1 MKKYL
6 KNYISDF
13 EKELNIPLMR
23 KEADR
28 PLIEYVVDCWK
39 SLEILKNI
47 KILKWEYSDDE
58 SGIDI
63 NNHIMKRDKK
73 RKKKDRLKYKF
84 ISDDRCG
91 QLTVWIQIIA
101 PELNPET
108 NKTEEKC
115 IVLKK
120 KMLVPIQDE
129 DGYFHIKGK
138 RYHTIYQ
145 IVEKSIYT
153 RNQSIV
159 LKSLMPICV
168 KRSSVTETDV
178 SGIEYTLPVYNITV
192 FKKDMPVL
200 LFYAANG
207 LETAISFL
215 GVDQAI
221 KFKEEID
228 ATDESNIYF
237 RLSKSMFLEVNKEM
251 FDKYTYIQAVTGM
264 ILAVSTNRLNSDIL
278 VDKEYWIK
286 HLSNNN
292 TYEKG
297 KDVLTFFNRMLD
309 TTTKK
314 ILKIEDYHKKDIYTL
329 LRWMI
334 MNYNELRL
342 KDNLNLNTKRLR
354 CNEYVASELNKE
366 FSKRLNRIIGY
377 GNRATMQ
384 NYKDMFKF
392 PGNIL
397 IQKMHSSG
405 ILRYDENIND
415 MNFFSRFKFT
425 NKGQIIARN
434 SVSYWNNSPNGGDE
448 LVCSNY

>member
-6 KNYISDF
+6 HEYVSDF

-28 PLIEYVVDCWK
+28 PLIEYVMDCWK
-39 SLEILKNI
+39 SLEVVKNI
-47 KILKWEYSDDE
+47 KILKFEYSDDE

-73 RKKKDRLKYKF
+73 RKKNERNQYKF
-84 ISDDRCG
+84 ISDDRCA
-91 QLTVWIQIIA
+91 QLTVWIQITA
-101 PELNPET
+101 NELNPDT
-108 NKTEEKC
+108 NLSELRT

-120 KMLVPIQDE
+120 KMLIPVQDE

-138 RYHTIYQ
+138 KYHVIYQ
-145 IVEKSIYT
+145 IAEKSIYT
-153 RNQSIV
+153 VSNSV
-159 LKSLMPICV
+159 TLKSLMPISV
-168 KRSSVTETDV
+168 KRSSITKTDINE
-178 SGIEYTLPVYNITV
+178 IEYTLPVYNITV

-200 LFYAANG
+200 LFYASRG
-207 LETAISFL
+207 LESALSYL
-215 GVDQAI
+215 GVDRAI
-221 KFKEEID
+221 QFKEEID
-228 ATDESNIYF
+228 ESDDSNIYF
-237 RLSKSMFLEVNKEM
+237 RLSKSMFLEVNKEL
-251 FDKYTYIQAVTGM
+251 FDKYIYIQGVTGM
-264 ILAVSTNRLNSDIL
+264 VLAISTNRLNREIL
-278 VDKEYWIK
+278 NDPEYWIK

-297 KDVLTFFNRMLD
+297 KDVLLFFNRMLD
-309 TTTKK
+309 LTTKK
-314 ILKIEDYHKKDIYTL
+314 ILKIEEYHKKDIYSL

-342 KDNLNLNTKRLR
+342 KDNMDLNNKRLR
-354 CNEYVASELNKE
+354 ANEYIGSELTKE
-366 FSKRLNRIIGY
+366 FSKRLHRVLSL

-425 NKGQIIARN
+425 NKGLRCNPEIA
-434 SVSYWNNSPNGGDE
+434 
-448 LVCSNY
+448 